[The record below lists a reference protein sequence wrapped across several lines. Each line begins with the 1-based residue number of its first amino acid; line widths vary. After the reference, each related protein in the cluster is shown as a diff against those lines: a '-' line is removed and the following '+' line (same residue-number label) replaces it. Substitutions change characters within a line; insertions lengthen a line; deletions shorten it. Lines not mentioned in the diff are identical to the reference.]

1 MKGRPGGGKNA
12 NLVPMFQE
20 ERERQRREAEEAEA
34 AEAERKRRAALQQQE
49 EEERQRLRH
58 EQEMAAAAA
67 ATVPVTSPTDEGLCA
82 VALYDYQAAAED
94 EISFDPNDIISN
106 IEMVSYFTGA
116 LTLSR
121 FQVGR
126 VRICVVLAYGYRAFR
141 LM

>member
-1 MKGRPGGGKNA
+1 MPI
-12 NLVPMFQE
+12 FQE

-49 EEERQRLRH
+49 EEERQRH

-106 IEMVSYFTGA
+106 IEMVSYFIGA
-116 LTLSR
+116 LSLAFKWEVFAFVSCLHKGTLL
-121 FQVGR
+121 QKQK
-126 VRICVVLAYGYRAFR
+126 
-141 LM
+141 

>member
-1 MKGRPGGGKNA
+1 
-12 NLVPMFQE
+12 MFQE

-49 EEERQRLRH
+49 EEEERQRH

-106 IEMVSYFTGA
+106 IEMVSCFIGA
-116 LTLSR
+116 LTLS
-121 FQVGR
+121 
-126 VRICVVLAYGYRAFR
+126 LAFKWEVFAFVSCL
-141 LM
+141 LMGTEPFG